1 MALYGVA
8 DGVIGMALVGFTHTV
23 TLARASEAT
32 HARQRTGSVG
42 GVGGFGRFCNGFEP
56 LGA

>member
-8 DGVIGMALVGFTHTV
+8 DGVIGMTLVGYTHTV

-32 HARQRTGSVG
+32 RGRQRAGSVG
-42 GVGGFGRFCNGFEP
+42 GVGGFGRFCNGFGP